1 MKHLKKTI
9 AVLAG
14 LTLLFSA
21 CKKDDPVVSP
31 PEPVPGSIELQTY
44 FNQNISD
51 EIEAFTIDASANE
64 SITSSN
70 GTQIS
75 FYSNS
80 FKHSNGALVTGN
92 VTIELLE
99 VFDKSGMIRMNAP
112 TLGNVPWGMFQPNM
126 PLISGGEFRVKAF
139 QNGEE
144 LELNDGFGYN
154 VNSIVPG
161 GGMAD
166 PNMEVFYGRNSDTL
180 TWDVADSSWVDG
192 NGPNYYTYFDALN
205 WCNIDQF
212 MNTAGPM
219 TTVNVQLP
227 SGFTNLNSALFI
239 SIDGVNSVVPVWGFE
254 NGVYTIGPYYQLP
267 IGMNVHFIAM
277 AVIGGAPHVAI
288 IPATIQDNHLEI
300 ISDLPVTTDTQ
311 LIIDLSNL
319 P

>member
-9 AVLAG
+9 AVMAG
-14 LTLLFSA
+14 MALLFTS
-21 CKKDDPVVSP
+21 CKKDESGTVPP
-31 PEPVPGSIELQTY
+31 PEPVAGSIELQTY
-44 FNQNISD
+44 FDQNILD
-51 EIEAFTIDASANE
+51 ELQAFTIDAASNG

-80 FKHSNGALVTGN
+80 FKHSNGALVTGD

-112 TLGNVPWGMFQPNM
+112 TLGNLPGGGNA
-126 PLISGGEFRVKAF
+126 PLISGGEFRIKAF

-144 LELNDGFGYN
+144 LELVDGYGYS
-154 VNSIVPG
+154 VNSVVPD
-161 GGMAD
+161 GGMTD
-166 PNMEVFYGRNSDTL
+166 PNMQVFYGRTGDTL
-180 TWDVADSSWVDG
+180 TWDQADSSAIG
-192 NGPNYYTYFDALN
+192 GQGEMYYSYFDSLN

-212 MNTAGPM
+212 MNNGGPM

-239 SIDGVNSVVPVWGFE
+239 SIDGANSVVPVWGFE

-267 IGMNVHFIAM
+267 VGMPVHFIAM
-277 AVIGGAPHVAI
+277 AVIGGVPHTAIVSAI
-288 IPATIQDNHLEI
+288 IENGHLEVI
-300 ISDLPVTTDTQ
+300 PSLDATTD
-311 LIIDLSNL
+311 IDFASELSNL

>member
-1 MKHLKKTI
+1 MKHLKKSMTVI
-9 AVLAG
+9 AGVA
-14 LTLLFSA
+14 LLFSA
-21 CKKDDPVVSP
+21 CKKDDPGTIPP
-31 PEPVPGSIELQTY
+31 PEPIPSSIELQTY
-44 FNQNISD
+44 FDQNILD
-51 EIEAFTIDASANE
+51 ELQAFTIDAASNE

-80 FKHSNGALVTGN
+80 FKHSNGALVTGD

-112 TLGNVPWGMFQPNM
+112 TLGNLPGGGNA
-126 PLISGGEFRVKAF
+126 PLISGGEFRIKAF

-144 LELNDGFGYN
+144 LELIDGYGYS
-154 VNSIVPG
+154 VNSVVPNG
-161 GGMAD
+161 GLAD
-166 PNMEVFYGRNSDTL
+166 PNMQVFYGRDSDTL
-180 TWDVADSSWVDG
+180 TWDVADSSWVEG
-192 NGPNYYTYFDALN
+192 NGPNYYTYFDALS

-212 MNTAGPM
+212 MNDGGPM

-239 SIDGVNSVVPVWGFE
+239 SIDGANSVVPVWGFE

-267 IGMNVHFIAM
+267 VGMPVHFIAM
-277 AVIGGAPHVAI
+277 AVIGGVPHTAI
-288 IPATIQDNHLEI
+288 VSATIVDGHLEVI
-300 ISDLPVTTDTQ
+300 PNLDATTDA
-311 LIIDLSNL
+311 DFVSELSNL